1 MGTLDPATVD
11 TNADEIHFTWEG
23 ASHPRGPWQHLRVLE
38 LRAEEALSTPYAFEM
53 ELVHDNR
60 GADIDVEA
68 IVGARAAVKV
78 VTRTDPTH
86 RIVHG
91 VITSAAQLELS
102 DRADVSRYRLVV
114 EPPIIRAAM
123 ICKSRI
129 FHEKTLREIIS
140 AVLETAELGPALT
153 ASTTPR
159 PMSATEQLES
169 YAPPSLTYAWAIQN
183 FGRIDDVKTRP
194 YCVQYDES
202 DWAFVARLLEEEGI
216 SYHFEQGEDEWSMVL
231 TDFDGGRIDRTREPA
246 FGPHLRGREIFDV
259 RTGGRLRP
267 ASVHID
273 DYNWRNPKLDLRALS
288 FSGATP
294 FMTMMQPGRYEE
306 TGGHG
311 KMLATLR
318 EERFDTERTF
328 AEASSHCRLLAAGSV
343 VVLEH
348 PMEKFSGTYL
358 VTRARHRAI
367 QRHFVSGGDEAGEP
381 YRLELEMIRCGKG
394 ADVEESWFRPERV
407 TPRPRIVG
415 TQTAVVTADPSDP
428 SAEIHV
434 GGPADI
440 GCVRVRFRWDL
451 EAERHERE
459 PTSCWV
465 RVSQFFA
472 GADHGALWHPRVGNE
487 VIVEFL
493 DGDPDRPIVIG
504 RVYNGTNL
512 APANATNR
520 PTYSAIKSN
529 TSPFDGNY
537 NLIAFED
544 LKGAEEIIV
553 HAARDWNSNVERN
566 CSRDVGLDD
575 NVHVKGDQ
583 SIIVEGNQTEV
594 IDGTQNIVVT
604 GARICTSET
613 SITNQAPEIQNYAR
627 STFGAHAGVHFQ
639 IDAGSLGVI
648 KAPITRAEATFLL
661 LVGSAVARLVGARV
675 EIKGKSKIRAQAPK
689 VTINGGHVEVSG
701 GSVAVAGGPVAITGR
716 PVTIESSGVVQVV
729 GGVIHLN

>member
-11 TNADEIHFTWEG
+11 TSAEEIHFTWEG

-68 IVGARAAVKV
+68 IVGARAALKIF
-78 VTRTDPTH
+78 TRTEPTH

-102 DRADVSRYRLVV
+102 DRADVSRYRIVV

-123 ICKSRI
+123 IRKSRI
-129 FHEKTLREIIS
+129 FLDKTLREIIS
-140 AVLETAELGPALT
+140 AVLEAVELGPALT
-153 ASTTPR
+153 SSTSPR

-169 YAPPSLTYAWAIQN
+169 YAPPSLTYAWAVQN

-216 SYHFEQGEDEWSMVL
+216 AYHFEHGEGEWTMVL
-231 TDFDGGRIDRTREPA
+231 SDFDGGRIDRTREA
-246 FGPHLRGREIFDV
+246 SFGPHLPGREIFDV

-288 FSGATP
+288 FSGANQ
-294 FMTMMQPGRYEE
+294 FMTMVQPGRYEE

-311 KMLATLR
+311 QMLATIR
-318 EERFDTERTF
+318 EERYDTERTF
-328 AEASSHCRLLAAGSV
+328 AEANSHCRLLAAGSV
-343 VVLEH
+343 LVLEH

-358 VTRARHRAI
+358 VTRVRHRAV
-367 QRHFVSGGDEAGEP
+367 QRHWAGAGAGAGEELGEP

-394 ADVEESWFRPERV
+394 EDVEDSWFRPERV
-407 TPRPRIVG
+407 TRRPRIFG

-440 GCVRVRFRWDL
+440 GCVRLRFRWDL
-451 EAERHERE
+451 ESERHERE

-472 GADHGALWHPRVGNE
+472 GSDHGALWHPRVGNE

-493 DGDPDRPIVIG
+493 DGDPDRPIVTG
-504 RVYNGTNL
+504 RVYNGTHL
-512 APANATNR
+512 APANATSR

-544 LKGAEEIIV
+544 LQGAEEIIV
-553 HAARDWNSNVERN
+553 HAARDWSSNVERN
-566 CSRDVGLDD
+566 CSRDVGVDD
-575 NVHVKGDQ
+575 TIHVKGDQ
-583 SIIVEGNQTEV
+583 SIYVEGNQQQV
-594 IDGTQNIVVT
+594 IDGTQTIAVG
-604 GARICTSET
+604 GARVCTSET
-613 SITNQAPEIQNYAR
+613 SITNQAPEIQNYAA
-627 STFGAHAGVHFQ
+627 STFGAHAGALFQ
-639 IDAGSLGVI
+639 IDSNGVGLI
-648 KAPITRAEATFLL
+648 KAPLTRAEATFLL
-661 LVGSAVARLVGARV
+661 LVGESLVKVVGGAVDIR
-675 EIKGKSKIRAQAPK
+675 GKSKITAKAPK
-689 VTINGGHVEVSG
+689 VKINGGAIEISG
-701 GSVAVAGGPVAITGR
+701 GTVAISGSS
-716 PVTIESSGVVQVV
+716 VTIDGGSIVDVDA
-729 GGVIHLN
+729 GVIHLN

>member
-1 MGTLDPATVD
+1 MGTTEPTTAESG
-11 TNADEIHFTWEG
+11 ADEIHFTWEG
-23 ASHPRGPWQHLRVLE
+23 ADHLRGPWQHLRVLE
-38 LRAEEALSTPYAFEM
+38 VRGEEALSTPYAFEL
-53 ELVHDNR
+53 ELAHDNR
-60 GADIDVEA
+60 GADVDVEA
-68 IVGARAAVKV
+68 IVGARAALKIF
-78 VTRTDPTH
+78 TRTDPTH

-102 DRADVSRYRLVV
+102 DRADVSRYRIVL
-114 EPPIIRAAM
+114 EPPTIRAAM
-123 ICKSRI
+123 MRKSRI
-129 FHEKTLREIIS
+129 FLDKTLREVIS
-140 AVLETAELGPALT
+140 AVLETSELGPALSP
-153 ASTTPR
+153 STSPR
-159 PMSATEQLES
+159 PMSAAEQLES
-169 YAPPSLTYAWAIQN
+169 YAPPSLTYAWAIKN

-216 SYHFEQGEDEWSMVL
+216 AYHFEHGEDEWTMVL
-231 TDFDGGRIDRTREPA
+231 SDFDGGRIDRTREA
-246 FGPHLRGREIFDV
+246 SFGPHIRGREVFDM

-273 DYNWRNPKLDLRALS
+273 DHNWRNPKLDLRALS
-288 FSGATP
+288 FSGATE
-294 FMTMMQPGRYEE
+294 FMTKVQPGRYEE

-311 KMLATLR
+311 EMLATIR
-318 EERFDTERTF
+318 EERYDTERTF
-328 AEASSHCRLLAAGSV
+328 AEAGSHCRLLAAGSV
-343 VVLEH
+343 VVLDH

-358 VTRARHRAI
+358 VTRARHRAV
-367 QRHFVSGGDEAGEP
+367 QRPFASGGDIGEP

-394 ADVEESWFRPERV
+394 QEVEESWFRPERV
-407 TPRPRIVG
+407 TRKPRVFG

-451 EAERHERE
+451 ESARHERE

-493 DGDPDRPIVIG
+493 DGDPDRPIVTG

-512 APANATNR
+512 APANATSR

-566 CSRDVGLDD
+566 CSRDVGVDD
-575 NVHVKGDQ
+575 TIHVKGDQ
-583 SIIVEGNQTEV
+583 SIYVEGNQQEV
-594 IDGTQNIVVT
+594 IDGTQTIAVK
-604 GARICTSET
+604 GARVCTSET
-613 SITNQAPEIQNYAR
+613 SITNQAPEIQNYAA
-627 STFGAHAGVHFQ
+627 STFGAHAGALFQ
-639 IDAGSLGVI
+639 IDSGGVGLI
-648 KAPITRAEATFLL
+648 KAPLTRVVATFLL
-661 LVGSAVARLVGARV
+661 LIGEAMVRIVGGAV
-675 EIKGKSKIRAQAPK
+675 EIKGKSKFTARAPK
-689 VTINGGHVEVSG
+689 VKINGGQVEVSG
-701 GSVAVAGGPVAITGR
+701 GAVTVEGGPVAIKGS
-716 PVTIESSGVVQVV
+716 PVTIEGGPMVKVE